1 MPIHIIDTGS
11 QSISGDVTI
20 QGLSSTQNLQQWK
33 NTTGSSLTT
42 ITSAGNITIGS
53 YTDASNYQRGI
64 FTFLSGASASAFVIG
79 TETSTTAGVSAL
91 SSLVSPIII
100 APGYNQSLSAT
111 APVIFQQTWGRAAT
125 VFTLLSANVT
135 DTASNANSLLL
146 DLRVGGSSKFQ
157 VDKNGSIY
165 FRSNN
170 QPADS
175 QGGAS
180 FKTSSS
186 GGIRASWGNGGGG
199 WYFGGSDVNNTIVL
213 DSGSGGRIG
222 VNKSRVIDNVN
233 HYADVDVW
241 LYRDAAGTFAQRNG
255 TASQTSRI
263 YNTYTDANNYR
274 RGIFTFLSGASA
286 FVIGTE
292 TSTTAGVSALS
303 ALVSPIIIA
312 PGYNQSLSAT
322 APVVFQQTWGR
333 AATVFTMLCADVI
346 DNASSS
352 SSRLLDLKVNG
363 STRFYIQKDGQ
374 FGTNGTTTINSGGN
388 ISLTSNTS
396 IAGTF
401 GVNASFGAYVNFGYA
416 YAWSAGGSVYDV
428 YLYRDGPGVLAQR
441 NGLSAQEYRL
451 YNSYSGSG
459 SATEYLYTKANTGS
473 SFTIGTSARGSG
485 ENRNIEFQTAG
496 STRMTITS
504 SGNVGIGTTTPNEKL
519 TVVGNISASG
529 SLTLGTALAVAQGG
543 TGGTDASTARTNLGL
558 GTTDSPTFA
567 ALTVNGHFSAVT
579 KSFLIDHPTKQNKKL
594 QYGVVES
601 DQHSVFVRGK
611 TDQSIINLPEEWIG
625 LVHADSV
632 TVHLTPIGKFQGLF
646 VVSQDNETIEVGG
659 NDGYYNYTV
668 YGERKDVDKLQ
679 VEI

>member
-1 MPIHIIDTGS
+1 MPTHIIDTGS

-53 YTDASNYQRGI
+53 YTDASNYRRGI

-111 APVIFQQTWGRAAT
+111 APVIFQQTWNNSAN

-135 DTASNANSLLL
+135 DTASNLNSFFL
-146 DLRVGGSSKFQ
+146 DLRTGGTSRFYVTKLGA
-157 VDKNGSIY
+157 VRAY
-165 FRSNN
+165 VTT
-170 QPADS
+170 
-175 QGGAS
+175 GGAS
-180 FKTSSS
+180 DHIFGNTTGDNNGFRFDGTSSGPQGFRFS
-186 GGIRASWGNGGGG
+186 YYGFTLYNAAFGFTATSNGALP
-199 WYFGGSDVNNTIVL
+199 DLVL
-213 DSGSGGRIG
+213 Q
-222 VNKSRVIDNVN
+222 
-233 HYADVDVW
+233 
-241 LYRDAAGTFAQRNG
+241 RDAANTFAQRNG
-255 TASQTSRI
+255 INSQTSRI